1 MADIQRSIK
10 DLWVIISG
18 NTLLRSNELVGTELT
33 KNADQVLNGLLY
45 FTDQRKSK
53 TTVPESFNQELLS
66 KLSTL
71 LGLDKERSYEL
82 FCSYLIYEYR
92 GTPDDLKATV
102 ASERNIP
109 HILNEVWNYYRMERL
124 FSLFC
129 LRYILEHWQNPS
141 HVYVRLFDGF
151 LERFN
156 ENEIIIKKII
166 EQLDLIVEIQQ
177 PSRESHGP
185 YMTNTLIGQWVN
197 YTLQE
202 QCELLKIVLLYYKDI
217 QPKLENIIQLLDVF
231 QKHNF
236 GQRRSF
242 RKLLGDSHRPML
254 DLISYLECLVLIES
268 LDLDWLHRCHQDSKM
283 TDHQLL
289 KDPDALQQLDRSMS
303 CLGGNPAHG
312 PLLLSWLL
320 VRSWILPGTRTAG
333 LGKEALRMDAF
344 GYLNSALRHPAFFGD
359 GILPNKVHAI
369 VYELI
374 ILLVESFNHRS
385 LGPIE
390 PLFHLAEKLLEYP
403 TVAQDFWKEGE
414 TSGLGHLLVEAE
426 EMFPLKAEPL
436 IQMLAALARAS
447 PESSHNVIT
456 RFGGVPCFLEP
467 LDSVPS
473 DVLQVAEDGLRV
485 SLRTTRYPYGI
496 HALSIPFGTE
506 GTMFKS
512 GNSSLVRWRVK
523 INGWQVIVCELC
535 KPCDSDKG
543 WLQRLLHI
551 ARLIRSLLETDS
563 SLEDLLVHNI
573 DELFAALHRL
583 ILLSTPL
590 MSPPIE
596 VLGECLEVV
605 AILAD
610 KSPKKSWK
618 RLVATGLLPALS
630 TQPKSVEQLV
640 KGYMVTGNVLSQAMA
655 SQERVI
661 GDHPVCLAFLKL
673 LAAVAETF
681 VETVDED
688 FLACLAVVLQDIFPS
703 FHKWRYNRPHD
714 KDVIGHRCLNI
725 FHRLVTVSAKLKAE
739 TVGSTELC
747 VYGLLH
753 GESCSALL
761 RLIVSAEEF
770 VARAVEFEGSRH
782 SKDLLNS
789 VRLCFS
795 VLNRLLLLGAGA
807 GSPLEQR
814 LLVSPSQ
821 TAGGAPSLTVS
832 VARFLYL
839 RFDPRLCTLAVQ
851 LLKRIAKLYP
861 MSLLACLGRDAESFR
876 DQLLLRL
883 SKDTE
888 DVRLKVALLQLLA
901 VCTRTQPGLF
911 ELLLGTTTPSP
922 TSTPSSSSSGS
933 SGDASLSSSG
943 LGLCLGEVLQILKT
957 KQEGVDYCPADLH
970 CSCIEFIHSL
980 WACHQ
985 LRAMELLRKNK
996 SFWSL
1001 VCFPLMGE
1009 AVATQECRLV
1019 AFIFKTL
1026 ALELYQSKSEL
1037 DPNVKAVLD
1046 KAKQGAPIK
1055 AWSKLVTSGLPKQ
1068 PGGGG
1073 SLNAS
1078 AMSIADVSEMFDP
1091 VADSF
1096 VLLSGWRDFCV
1107 ILAKCRHMQIASA
1120 EKKAILQDLF
1130 SSLVTDGVLPNF
1142 KISILLGELYLI
1154 LLKHWS
1160 SGVTSTVSEWAS
1172 SMGTV
1177 LCILENGTTS
1187 LHPRLALVL
1196 SAIGASMVKILKQQ
1210 LTANKEEHELN
1221 VHSWVASLC
1230 PLLTFYGR
1238 KCVEEGL
1245 KSPSSLSV
1253 QVCTTLTTF
1262 LKDLLSLSE
1271 NNTGCIPVLQQN
1283 LVVAQLT
1290 NLLQASLQ
1298 AMKDSRLAQAICHFF
1313 LALTAIPQMAEA
1325 LQCCGLMDQVSPF
1338 LSACYQGSDEG
1349 WLTVYRLL
1357 VQLVTALL
1365 HMQRYFFLDSALGFM
1380 ALHVDRLYAC
1390 LMQVRS
1396 NPTQIEEAL
1405 VTSWLVCK
1413 VASLRTMY
1421 PCNQTN
1427 PLMMLMRSIC
1437 CVTSSAVAYLCRPTL
1452 LQHMLEYKKQ
1462 STAQPH
1468 SEEQGSQPRR
1478 QLSTDDVADPSPKL
1492 TEARKKLQEL
1502 LFICLCCC
1510 KQFSPSVPEALS
1522 DQALDIDEW
1531 RPIAHLSF
1539 QSPSVEQE
1547 ENLTFGTLMSAAQLC
1562 LKSLTKVDRQPST
1575 AGSPRQQRLVEFATL
1590 EMSLSIALGQA
1601 LLYRLHPAVALHDKQ
1616 LLSRTF
1622 SGEMAAIKA
1631 EVQRHLRRGGQGSP
1645 STSRTKTPP
1654 LDPVSEW
1661 ALVQT
1666 FIDVVEQVFK

>member
-18 NTLLRSNELVGTELT
+18 NTNLRSNQLIGIELT

-45 FTDQRKSK
+45 FTEQRKSK

-71 LGLDKERSYEL
+71 LGLDKQCSYEL
-82 FCSYLIYEYR
+82 FCAYLTYEYR

-141 HVYVRLFDGF
+141 HEYVKLFDGF

-166 EQLDLIVEIQQ
+166 EQLNLIVDTQ
-177 PSRESHGP
+177 PPTRESHGP

-236 GQRRSF
+236 GQRSSF
-242 RKLLGDSHRPML
+242 RKLLGDSHRSTL
-254 DLISYLECLVLIES
+254 DLISYLECLVLVES
-268 LDLDWLHRCHQDSKM
+268 LDLDWLHRCHLKSM

-289 KDPDALQQLDRSMS
+289 KDSDALQQLDRSMS

-320 VRSWILPGTRTAG
+320 VRSWILPGTSTTG

-344 GYLNSALRHPAFFGD
+344 GYLNNALRHPAFFGD

-369 VYELI
+369 VYELVF
-374 ILLVESFNHRS
+374 LLVTSFNHRS

-390 PLFHLAEKLLEYP
+390 PLYRLAEKLLEYP

-414 TSGLGHLLVEAE
+414 SSGLGHLLVEAE

-436 IQMLAALARAS
+436 IEMLAALARAS
-447 PESSHNVIT
+447 RDSSHNVIT
-456 RFGGVPCFLEP
+456 RFRAVPCFLEP

-473 DVLQVAEDGLRV
+473 GMMQVAEDGLHV
-485 SLRTTRYPYGI
+485 WLTANRYPYGNR
-496 HALSIPFGTE
+496 ALFIPYGTE
-506 GTMFKS
+506 GIVFKS
-512 GNSSLVRWRVK
+512 GNSSFVRWQATV
-523 INGWQVIVCELC
+523 NGWQVIICELS
-535 KPCDSDKG
+535 KPCDSDRG

-551 ARLIRSLLETDS
+551 ARLIRSLLEADS
-563 SLEDLLVHNI
+563 SLQDLLANNI

-590 MSPPIE
+590 MSPPVE
-596 VLGECLEVV
+596 VLGECLEMV

-610 KSPKKSWK
+610 KDPEKSWK

-630 TQPKSVEQLV
+630 TKPKSVEQLI
-640 KGYMVTGNVLSQAMA
+640 KGYMVTDNVLSQAMV

-661 GDHPVCLAFLKL
+661 GDHPICLAFLKL
-673 LAAVAETF
+673 LGNVAETF
-681 VETVDED
+681 RDTADED
-688 FLACLAVVLQDIFPS
+688 FLACLTVVLQDIFPS
-703 FHKWRYNRPHD
+703 FHKWRYNRAYD
-714 KDVIGHRCLNI
+714 RDIIGHRCLNV
-725 FHRLVTVSAKLKAE
+725 FHKLVTVSAKLKPE

-753 GESCSALL
+753 GDSCPALL

-795 VLNRLLLLGAGA
+795 LLNRLLLVGAGA
-807 GSPLEQR
+807 GSLLEQR

-911 ELLLGTTTPSP
+911 ELLLGTTTSSP
-922 TSTPSSSSSGS
+922 TSTPSSGSSGS
-933 SGDASLSSSG
+933 SGDASSSSG

-957 KQEGVDYCPADLH
+957 KQEGKDYCPADLH
-970 CSCIEFIHSL
+970 CSCVEFIHSL

-985 LRAMELLRKNK
+985 LRAMEQLRKSK
-996 SFWSL
+996 SFWSM

-1009 AVATQECRLV
+1009 AVATEQCRLV

-1026 ALELYQSKSEL
+1026 ALELYQSKNEL

-1046 KAKQGAPIK
+1046 KAKEGAPIK
-1055 AWSKLVTSGLPKQ
+1055 AWSKLVTSGLHKH
-1068 PGGGG
+1068 PGAGNV
-1073 SLNAS
+1073 SLNTS
-1078 AMSIADVSEMFDP
+1078 AMSIADASEMFDP
-1091 VADSF
+1091 VTDSY
-1096 VLLSGWRDFCV
+1096 VLLSGWRDLCMV
-1107 ILAKCRHMQIASA
+1107 LAKCRHMQIAPA
-1120 EKKAILQDLF
+1120 EKNAILQDLF
-1130 SSLVTDGVLPNF
+1130 TSLVAEGVPANF
-1142 KISILLGELYLI
+1142 KISIVLGELYLV
-1154 LLKHWS
+1154 LLKHWIS
-1160 SGVTSTVSEWAS
+1160 NITSTVAEWTNS
-1172 SMGTV
+1172 IDTV
-1177 LCILENGTTS
+1177 LGILQQGTTS

-1210 LTANKEEHELN
+1210 LATKKEECELS
-1221 VHSWVASLC
+1221 VHLWVASLC

-1238 KCVEEGL
+1238 KCAEEGL
-1245 KSPSSLSV
+1245 KLPSSLSA

-1262 LKDLLSLSE
+1262 LKDLLSLS
-1271 NNTGCIPVLQQN
+1271 NNNAGCIPVLQQN

-1290 NLLQASLQ
+1290 NLLQVSLQ
-1298 AMKDSRLAQAICHFF
+1298 KMKDSRLSQAICHFF
-1313 LALTAIPQMAEA
+1313 LALTALPQMAEV
-1325 LQCCGLMDQVSPF
+1325 LQCCGVVDQVSPF
-1338 LSACYQGSDEG
+1338 LSACYQGTDEG
-1349 WLTVYRLL
+1349 WLSVYRLM

-1365 HMQRYFFLDSALGFM
+1365 HMQRHFFLDSALGFM
-1380 ALHVDRLYAC
+1380 ALHADRLYSC

-1421 PCNQTN
+1421 PCDQMN
-1427 PLMMLMRSIC
+1427 PLMKLMRSIC
-1437 CVTSSAVAYLCRPTL
+1437 CAMSSAVAYLCRPTL

-1462 STAQPH
+1462 SAVKPQP
-1468 SEEQGSQPRR
+1468 EEQGSQPRR

-1492 TEARKKLQEL
+1492 TEARKKLLEL

-1510 KQFSPSVPEALS
+1510 KQYSPSVPEALS

-1531 RPIAHLSF
+1531 RPIANLSF
-1539 QSPSVEQE
+1539 QSPSVEQDE
-1547 ENLTFGTLMSAAQLC
+1547 KLNFGTLMSAAQLC
-1562 LKSLTKVDRQPST
+1562 LKSLTKVDRQPLP
-1575 AGSPRQQRLVEFATL
+1575 AGSLRQQRNMEFAIL
-1590 EMSLSIALGQA
+1590 EMSLSITLGQA
-1601 LLYRLHPAVALHDKQ
+1601 LLYRLHPQVSLHDKQ
-1616 LLSRTF
+1616 LLSRTY

-1645 STSRTKTPP
+1645 STCRTKTPP

-1661 ALVQT
+1661 ALVQA
-1666 FIDVVEQVFK
+1666 FIDVVDQLFK

>member
-18 NTLLRSNELVGTELT
+18 NTNLRSNQLIGIELT

-45 FTDQRKSK
+45 FTEKRQSK

-82 FCSYLIYEYR
+82 FCAYLTYEYR

-141 HVYVRLFDGF
+141 HEYVKLFDGF

-156 ENEIIIKKII
+156 EDEIIIKKII
-166 EQLDLIVEIQQ
+166 EQLNMIVDTQP

-217 QPKLENIIQLLDVF
+217 QPQLENIIQLLDVF
-231 QKHNF
+231 QQKHNF
-236 GQRRSF
+236 GQRSSF
-242 RKLLGDSHRPML
+242 RKLLGDSHRSTL
-254 DLISYLECLVLIES
+254 DLISYLECLVLVES
-268 LDLDWLHRCHQDSKM
+268 LDLDWLHRCHLKSM

-289 KDPDALQQLDRSMS
+289 KDSDALQQLDRSMS

-320 VRSWILPGTRTAG
+320 VRSWILPGTGTAG

-344 GYLNSALRHPAFFGD
+344 GYLNDALRHPAFFGD
-359 GILPNKVHAI
+359 GVLPNKVHAI
-369 VYELI
+369 VYELVF
-374 ILLVESFNHRS
+374 LLVASFNHRS

-390 PLFHLAEKLLEYP
+390 PLYRLAVKLLEYP

-414 TSGLGHLLVEAE
+414 SSGLGHLLVEAE

-436 IQMLAALARAS
+436 LEMLAALARAS
-447 PESSHNVIT
+447 QHSSSNVIS
-456 RFGGVPCFLEP
+456 RFRALPCFLEP
-467 LDSVPS
+467 LDLVPTG
-473 DVLQVAEDGLRV
+473 VMRIAEDDSRV
-485 SLRTTRYPYGI
+485 WLTATRYPYGSR
-496 HALSIPFGTE
+496 ALFIPYETE
-506 GTMFKS
+506 GIVFKS
-512 GNSSLVRWRVK
+512 GDSSFVRWQATV
-523 INGWQVIVCELC
+523 NGWQVIICELF

-551 ARLIRSLLETDS
+551 ARLIRSLLEADS
-563 SLEDLLVHNI
+563 SLQDLLANNI

-590 MSPPIE
+590 VSPPIE
-596 VLGECLEVV
+596 VLGECLEMV
-605 AILAD
+605 AILAGKD
-610 KSPKKSWK
+610 PEKSWK
-618 RLVATGLLPALS
+618 RLVATGLLPALR
-630 TQPKSVEQLV
+630 TKPKSVEELIQ
-640 KGYMVTGNVLSQAMA
+640 GYMVTDNVLSQAMV
-655 SQERVI
+655 SQERVV
-661 GDHPVCLAFLKL
+661 GDHPICLAFLKL
-673 LAAVAETF
+673 LGNVAETF
-681 VETVDED
+681 KDTANED
-688 FLACLAVVLQDIFPS
+688 FLACLTVVLQDIFPS
-703 FHKWRYNRPHD
+703 FHKWRYNRAYD
-714 KDVIGHRCLNI
+714 RDIIGHRCLNI
-725 FHRLVTVSAKLKAE
+725 FHKLVTVSTKLKPK

-753 GESCSALL
+753 GDSCPALL

-770 VARAVEFEGSRH
+770 VSRAVEFEGSRH

-795 VLNRLLLLGAGA
+795 LLNRLLLVGAGE
-807 GSPLEQR
+807 GSLLEQR

-911 ELLLGTTTPSP
+911 ELLLGSTTS
-922 TSTPSSSSSGS
+922 SPSSAPSSGS
-933 SGDASLSSSG
+933 LGDASLSSSG

-957 KQEGVDYCPADLH
+957 KQEGKDYCPADLH
-970 CSCIEFIHSL
+970 CSCVEFIHSL

-985 LRAMELLRKNK
+985 LRAMELLRKSK
-996 SFWSL
+996 SFWSM

-1009 AVATQECRLV
+1009 AVVTEQSRLV

-1026 ALELYQSKSEL
+1026 ALELYQSKNEL
-1037 DPNVKAVLD
+1037 DSNVKSVLN
-1046 KAKQGAPIK
+1046 KAKEGAPIK
-1055 AWSKLVTSGLPKQ
+1055 DWSKLVTSSLPKQ
-1068 PGGGG
+1068 SGVGNM

-1078 AMSIADVSEMFDP
+1078 AMSIADTTEMFDP
-1091 VADSF
+1091 ITDGY
-1096 VLLSGWRDFCV
+1096 VLLSGWRDLCV
-1107 ILAKCRHMQIASA
+1107 ILAKCRHVQIAPA
-1120 EKKAILQDLF
+1120 EKNAILQDLF
-1130 SSLVTDGVLPNF
+1130 SSLVAEGVPANF
-1142 KISILLGELYLI
+1142 KISIVLGELYLM
-1154 LLKHWS
+1154 LLQHWS
-1160 SGVTSTVSEWAS
+1160 SNITSTVAEWMS
-1172 SMGTV
+1172 SLDTV
-1177 LCILENGTTS
+1177 LGILQQGTTS
-1187 LHPRLALVL
+1187 LHPRFALVL
-1196 SAIGASMVKILKQQ
+1196 SAIGATMVKILKQQ
-1210 LTANKEEHELN
+1210 MATKKEECKFS
-1221 VHSWVASLC
+1221 VHLWLASLC

-1238 KCVEEGL
+1238 KCAEEGL
-1245 KSPSSLSV
+1245 KSPSSLS
-1253 QVCTTLTTF
+1253 
-1262 LKDLLSLSE
+1262 
-1271 NNTGCIPVLQQN
+1271 
-1283 LVVAQLT
+1283 AQK
-1290 NLLQASLQ
+1290 
-1298 AMKDSRLAQAICHFF
+1298 MKDSRLSQAICHFF
-1313 LALTAIPQMAEA
+1313 LALTALPQMAEV
-1325 LQCCGLMDQVSPF
+1325 LQCCGVVDQVSPF
-1338 LSACYQGSDEG
+1338 LSACYQGTDEG
-1349 WLTVYRLL
+1349 WLSVYRLM
-1357 VQLVTALL
+1357 VQLVTAML
-1365 HMQRYFFLDSALGFM
+1365 HGQRHFFLDSALGFM

-1396 NPTQIEEAL
+1396 NPTQIDEAL
-1405 VTSWLVCK
+1405 VTSWLICK

-1421 PCNQTN
+1421 PCDQMN

-1437 CVTSSAVAYLCRPTL
+1437 CVLSSAVAYLCRPTL

-1462 STAQPH
+1462 SAVKPQAG
-1468 SEEQGSQPRR
+1468 EQASQPKR

-1492 TEARKKLQEL
+1492 TEARKKLLEL
-1502 LFICLCCC
+1502 VFICLCCC
-1510 KQFSPSVPEALS
+1510 KQYSPSVPEALS

-1531 RPIAHLSF
+1531 QPIANLSF
-1539 QSPSVEQE
+1539 QSPSVEQDE
-1547 ENLTFGTLMSAAQLC
+1547 KLNFGTLMSAAQLC
-1562 LKSLTKVDRQPST
+1562 LKSLTKVDRQPLP
-1575 AGSPRQQRLVEFATL
+1575 AGSLRQQRNMEFAIL
-1590 EMSLSIALGQA
+1590 EMSLSITLGQA
-1601 LLYRLHPAVALHDKQ
+1601 LLYRLHPQVSLHDKQ
-1616 LLSRTF
+1616 LLSRTY

-1645 STSRTKTPP
+1645 STCRTRTPP
-1654 LDPVSEW
+1654 LDLVSEW
-1661 ALVQT
+1661 ALVQA
-1666 FIDVVEQVFK
+1666 FIDVVDQVFK